1 MRLRIELFPA
11 DLDATVAFYT
21 EVLGFAVERREPG
34 YATLERD
41 GTRIGA
47 AVRSPVPDGSA
58 RRPPTGVEI
67 VLEVADLAA
76 ERERVRRS
84 GWRVVEDVTER
95 PWGLT
100 DFRVVDPDG
109 YYLRVTTA

>member
-21 EVLGFAVERREPG
+21 GVLGFAVERREQE
-34 YATLERD
+34 YAALER
-41 GTRIGA
+41 GTTRIGA
-47 AVRSPVPDGSA
+47 AVRPRVADEAA

-67 VLEVADLAA
+67 VLEVADVAA

-84 GWRVVEDVTER
+84 GWPVVEDLAPR

-100 DFRVVDPDG
+100 DFRLLDPDG
-109 YYLRVTTA
+109 YYLRISTA